1 MQVPLSYHLPAM
13 FGTPGQRAAFFDDV
27 RARGILEAHDLSAFV
42 DAVALAI
49 EDAEVRAEDAE
60 VRAEEART
68 EAQHAALAA
77 MSDAEFAAV
86 ELKITD
92 AFDRLIDR
100 NPAISDQLFE
110 ACRALIEAVR

>member
-1 MQVPLSYHLPAM
+1 MLIPLSFYTDAVH
-13 FGTPGQRAAFFDDV
+13 GTPGQRAAFFDDV

-49 EDAEVRAEDAE
+49 DDRELLALGEGTEIEDDCPEMSS
-60 VRAEEART
+60 
-68 EAQHAALAA
+68 AAL
-77 MSDAEFAAV
+77 AAV

-110 ACRALIEAVR
+110 ACRELIEAVR

>member
-1 MQVPLSYHLPAM
+1 MLIPLSFYTDAVH
-13 FGTPGQRAAFFDDV
+13 GTPSQRAAFFDDV

-49 EDAEVRAEDAE
+49 EDGE

-68 EAQHAALAA
+68 EAQHAALAS

-100 NPAISDQLFE
+100 NPALADQLFE
-110 ACRALIEAVR
+110 ACRDLIEAVR

>member
-1 MQVPLSYHLPAM
+1 MLIPLSFYTDAVH
-13 FGTPGQRAAFFDDV
+13 GTPGQRAAFFDDV

-49 EDAEVRAEDAE
+49 EDGE

-68 EAQHAALAA
+68 EAQHAALAS

-100 NPAISDQLFE
+100 NPALADQLFE
-110 ACRALIEAVR
+110 ACRELIEAVR

>member
-1 MQVPLSYHLPAM
+1 MLIPLSFYTDAVH
-13 FGTPGQRAAFFDDV
+13 GTPGQRAAFFDDV

-49 EDAEVRAEDAE
+49 EDAE

>member
-1 MQVPLSYHLPAM
+1 MLIPLSFYTDAVH
-13 FGTPGQRAAFFDDV
+13 GTPGQRAAFFDDV

-49 EDAEVRAEDAE
+49 EDGE

-68 EAQHAALAA
+68 EAQHAALAS
-77 MSDAEFAAV
+77 MSDAEFACI

-92 AFDRLIDR
+92 AFDRLINR
-100 NPAISDQLFE
+100 NPALADQLFE
-110 ACRALIEAVR
+110 ACRELIEAVR

>member
-13 FGTPGQRAAFFDDV
+13 FGSAAERAALFDDI

-49 EDAEVRAEDAE
+49 EDAE

>member
-1 MQVPLSYHLPAM
+1 MLIPLSFYTNAVH
-13 FGTPGQRAAFFDDV
+13 GTPGQRAAFFDDV

-49 EDAEVRAEDAE
+49 EDAEVRAE
-60 VRAEEART
+60 EAHI